1 MRLVFTGCVLLSLAG
16 TPVVARGETIPPFT
30 ARPARPAVAH
40 RAVAC
45 FRPPLPGASVALA
58 RARFTAQ
65 AESLGLAVVARLGD
79 GSPTEG
85 GLTALKNEG
94 RPAHPFDL
102 DPARVVL
109 LKAGDAATLRAAAA
123 RLAAS
128 GTVEWIEPDCERVI
142 TEFPAD
148 LSPPDDPLFRDTRQ
162 WGLWN
167 AGAAGV
173 YHGLAGADVG
183 ARAAWVIT
191 CGANDMTLA
200 IADTGVDPAHPDL
213 ARSLPGG
220 VPRWL
225 AGRNLADGPAAAWA
239 DSNGHGTA
247 VAGVM
252 AALTDDGPHFDSLGV
267 AGVCGGDGRANAG
280 CRIVPLKITTGGYGY
295 TSSFA
300 IADAIVWATRAGAR
314 AINLSFAGGG
324 DTRVERA
331 ALFYAITRGCVA
343 VVSSGNGGVSGHPA
357 VMYPAAYAAEGL
369 CVSVGASDAWDRR
382 CAFSS
387 YGPSLDLVAPGLDV
401 WTTAPTYPNAFG
413 ARWPGVLDGSGTS
426 FAAPHVTGTIG
437 LMVARRPDLA
447 DRDAQMLLRASAHDL
462 GAPGRD
468 DQTGWGRLDA
478 AAAVR
483 AADPAFALWHDERA
497 AEVRPTGAWA
507 PLTVVADSFGRFDAA
522 TSFSGRLAE
531 KFEATVTLVLPDSFA
546 DDAAVWPRVGGTM
559 ALRGDF
565 SLAHW
570 APWAEVAARDGRRVT
585 LRGFL
590 YRVPLEGAAGIEP
603 APDTSDAWLPLP
615 PDQARIGFTVFG
627 RRAPPPT
634 AATAGAPPAPGL
646 GVVPNPALGPMTV
659 TGPAGAHVR
668 IADLAGRGVRA
679 LVLDAAGRAAW
690 DGRDARGVR
699 VPAGLYFARL
709 ADGRSP
715 VRRIVRLE

>member
-1 MRLVFTGCVLLSLAG
+1 MRLVFAGCVLLSLTGTADAG
-16 TPVVARGETIPPFT
+16 RARSSTAFTIGPARAAVARQ
-30 ARPARPAVAH
+30 
-40 RAVAC
+40 AVAC
-45 FRPPLPGASVALA
+45 FRAPPPGTSVA
-58 RARFTAQ
+58 RARERFAAC
-65 AESLGLAVVARLGD
+65 AESLGLEVVARLGEVD
-79 GSPTEG
+79 PGDA
-85 GLTALKNEG
+85 GLAALRNAG
-94 RPAHPFDL
+94 PPAHPFDL
-102 DPARVVL
+102 DPPRVVL
-109 LKAGDAATLRAAAA
+109 LRAADATALSTATA

-128 GTVEWIEPDCERVI
+128 GAVEWIEPDRERAI
-142 TEFPAD
+142 AEFPSD
-148 LSPPDDPLFRDTRQ
+148 LSAPDDPLFRDTRQ

-167 AGAAGV
+167 AGEAGV

-183 ARAAWVIT
+183 ARAAWAIS
-191 CGANDMTLA
+191 CGANDVTLA

-213 ARSLPGG
+213 ARTLDRG

-267 AGVCGGDGRANAG
+267 AGVCGGDGRTNAG
-280 CRIVPLKITTGGYGY
+280 CRIVPIKITTGGYGY
-295 TSSFA
+295 TSAFA
-300 IADAIVWATRAGAR
+300 IADAIVWAARAGAR

-331 ALFYAITRGCVA
+331 ALYYAITRGCVA
-343 VVSSGNGGVSGHPA
+343 VASSGNGGVSGNPA

-447 DRDAQMLLRASAHDL
+447 DRDAQVLLRATAHDV

-468 DQTGWGRLDA
+468 DETGWGRLDA

-497 AEVRPTGAWA
+497 AGVRSTGTWA
-507 PLTVVADSFGRFDAA
+507 PLAVVTDSFGRFDAA
-522 TSFSGRLAE
+522 ASLRGRLAE

-590 YRVPLEGAAGIEP
+590 YRVPLEGASGIEP
-603 APDTSDAWLPLP
+603 APDSADAWLPLP

-627 RRAPPPT
+627 RRVPPPT
-634 AATAGAPPAPGL
+634 AVAPEASPETALRIA
-646 GVVPNPALGPMTV
+646 PNPARGPLRV
-659 TGPAGAHVR
+659 SGPA
-668 IADLAGRGVRA
+668 AGRVVIRDLLGRRIRT
-679 LVLDAAGRAAW
+679 LVLDAAGRASW
-690 DGRDARGVR
+690 DGRDERGAGT
-699 VPAGLYFARL
+699 PAGLYFAQL
-709 ADGRSP
+709 GGGHAP
-715 VRRIVRLE
+715 PRRIVRLE